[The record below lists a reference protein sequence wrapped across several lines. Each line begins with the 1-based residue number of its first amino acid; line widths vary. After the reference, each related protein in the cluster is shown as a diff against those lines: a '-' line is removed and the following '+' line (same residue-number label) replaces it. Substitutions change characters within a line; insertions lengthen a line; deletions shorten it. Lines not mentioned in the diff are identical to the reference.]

1 MGVAG
6 LWEVLRP
13 AGQTQSLTHL
23 SVTQGFEA
31 NAGGRRGF
39 RIGIDASIWFFHAA
53 YGKEGENPELRTL
66 FFRCSRLMSMPLLPL
81 FVFDGPK
88 RPSVKRGK
96 RVSGNAHWL
105 TTGMK
110 NIIAAFG
117 FEWRTAPGE
126 AEAELAYL
134 NRMGIIDAVL
144 SDDVDNFLFGATMVI
159 RNPSNT
165 LSGNRA
171 HPVKNAD
178 GRDDGNHVVT
188 YRAADILSHED
199 ICLSQG
205 GCILIGLLS
214 GGDYHQAGVQG
225 CGKLI
230 AAALARCGFGD
241 RLLEAASSLSHEE
254 LDKWLDTWRDDVR
267 EELRTNKSGLIGSKK
282 PALAKKIPDDFPD
295 VDILLSY
302 TNPIT
307 SETEGKPTQDI
318 TWEQEPDI
326 GKIAALCEL
335 YFEWGVKDVIIKRFR
350 TVLWPSAVQRILR
363 RGAMEKDEKKRKG
376 LQMSPK
382 KSKTT
387 GKLAPG
393 TPSKMI
399 AKYFSSMK
407 LQSPTKDN
415 GKEQEYSDTESEA
428 EEDRLIVKIH
438 SSRRHASTDGIL
450 EYRLEI
456 APAQLVQL
464 AGGGVQGIRPPIEVD
479 AAFDDTDGD
488 DEDEDEDG
496 GKQKSKSKG
505 KKPPPDPESH
515 LRVWMPACM
524 VQIVEPELVE
534 AFEDIQ
540 RRKLEKKAK
549 RSNKT
554 DGTKKA
560 AFTAQGDS
568 DGDAL
573 PVLAPAKKKP
583 TRPKKVAVER
593 EDSEPAPRSLPR
605 SSPPTKARRK
615 KAVVEPQATALPRPF
630 PMSSFIG
637 TSDDPFIEH
646 TNNNRA
652 HTSQQSSPT
661 CSKKHTKS
669 SDSESL
675 QPRVTK
681 STRKTPQRTSPRSSG
696 LITRP
701 DSPSLVQPIR
711 KFDDVID
718 ISSDS
723 DVPIQPMK
731 FSVKA
736 PLLLAR
742 EKAKKRVGLSHVKSK
757 SPGLEST
764 SKGQPM
770 RVVAENDI
778 IDLTC

>member
-96 RVSGNAHWL
+96 KVSGNAHWL

-134 NRMGIIDAVL
+134 NRIGIIDGVL

-188 YRAADILSHED
+188 YRAADLVSHGD
-199 ICLSQG
+199 VCLSRG

-241 RLLEAASSLSHEE
+241 RLLEAAGSLSREE
-254 LDKWLDTWRDDVR
+254 LEEWLVTWRADVR

-295 VDILLSY
+295 VEILLSY

-307 SETEGKPTQDI
+307 SETEGKPTREI
-318 TWEQEPDI
+318 TWGQEPDI
-326 GKIAALCEL
+326 GKIAGLCEL

-350 TVLWPSAVQRILR
+350 TVLWSSAVQRILR
-363 RGAMEKDEKKRKG
+363 RGAMEKDEKRRKG
-376 LQMSPK
+376 LPMSPQ

-407 LQSPTKDN
+407 LNSPSKDSQ
-415 GKEQEYSDTESEA
+415 KEQEYSDTESEA
-428 EEDRLIVKIH
+428 DEDRLIVKIH

-456 APAQLVQL
+456 APAQLVRM
-464 AGGGVQGIRPPIEVD
+464 AEDGVQGIRPPIEVD
-479 AAFDDTDGD
+479 AAFDDTEG
-488 DEDEDEDG
+488 EDEDEDG
-496 GKQKSKSKG
+496 KQKGKG
-505 KKPPPDPESH
+505 KGKGKGNKPPPDPESH

-524 VQIVEPELVE
+524 VETVEPELVE

-540 RRKLEKKAK
+540 RKKLERKAK
-549 RSNKT
+549 RSNKME
-554 DGTKKA
+554 GKKKA
-560 AFTAQGDS
+560 ASAAQGDSDGDDLPVLAPAKKKPVRQKKAVAEQQDNAPASRGFPIPNLTSAFDDPFTEPKNPVHARISQPSQSGSKKHTKSSDSDSTQPCITKSPRKSPQQTSPRSSGLPRRIGSSSLVQPMRKFHDIIDISNRADRKKKDDPIAQGDS

-573 PVLAPAKKKP
+573 PLPSP
-583 TRPKKVAVER
+583 PKK
-593 EDSEPAPRSLPR
+593 
-605 SSPPTKARRK
+605 TTTRRK
-615 KAVVEPQATALPRPF
+615 KAVVEQQVNVLASASF
-630 PMSSFIG
+630 PIVRF
-637 TSDDPFIEH
+637 H
-646 TNNNRA
+646 Q
-652 HTSQQSSPT
+652 H
-661 CSKKHTKS
+661 
-669 SDSESL
+669 L
-675 QPRVTK
+675 
-681 STRKTPQRTSPRSSG
+681 
-696 LITRP
+696 
-701 DSPSLVQPIR
+701 
-711 KFDDVID
+711 
-718 ISSDS
+718 
-723 DVPIQPMK
+723 
-731 FSVKA
+731 
-736 PLLLAR
+736 
-742 EKAKKRVGLSHVKSK
+742 
-757 SPGLEST
+757 
-764 SKGQPM
+764 
-770 RVVAENDI
+770 
-778 IDLTC
+778 